1 MPSDPGERDEFIQ
14 LSEFVSEFPWKK
26 GKSRKEKESKAWKF
40 LPICGRG

>member
-14 LSEFVSEFPWKK
+14 LIEFVSEFPWKK